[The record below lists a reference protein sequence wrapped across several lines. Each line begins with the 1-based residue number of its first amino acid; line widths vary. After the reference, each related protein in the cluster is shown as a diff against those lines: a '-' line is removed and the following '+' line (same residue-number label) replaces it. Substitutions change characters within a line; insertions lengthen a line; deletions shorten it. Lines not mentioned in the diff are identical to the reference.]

1 MMEQISFEN
10 IYTIFASIVT
20 IASAITATTN
30 TPKDDNIVGKIY
42 KIIEFFALVNDKVKQ
57 K

>member
-1 MMEQISFEN
+1 MDLEQI
-10 IYTIFASIVT
+10 AT
-20 IASAITATTN
+20 IASYIVTGMSIITATTN
-30 TPKDDNIVGKIY
+30 TPQDKGVLGKAY

>member
-1 MMEQISFEN
+1 MDIN
-10 IYTIFASIVT
+10 TIAETLAYVVT
-20 IASAITATTN
+20 IASTITATTN
-30 TPKDDNIVGKIY
+30 TPNDNGVLGKVY